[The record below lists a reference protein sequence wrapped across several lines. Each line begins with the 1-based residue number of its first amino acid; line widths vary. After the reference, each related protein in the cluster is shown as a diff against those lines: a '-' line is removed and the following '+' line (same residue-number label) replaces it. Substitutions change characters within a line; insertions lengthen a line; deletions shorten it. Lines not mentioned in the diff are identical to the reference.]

1 MRNRASLV
9 ATDGRLA
16 SPSPAALRV
25 RLFRL
30 RGRTVESGVCRGS
43 PKGVLWL
50 VGVLVVLTLA
60 SGRPCLAQQ
69 GGPSRVLVSPVEQQE
84 VAPTMRL
91 VGTVR
96 PQLRSVVASEIAGL
110 VSELLAEEGDAVT
123 KGQVLCRLRDTRLRF
138 NQAEAVA
145 RQAEMAAV
153 LVERIAEAEKARF
166 EMERTAR
173 LWKSQQCSEKEQ
185 LDARA
190 DFEAAQGRT
199 EQARMALEAQKAA
212 ALGLA
217 DDVAR
222 CEITAPFDGF
232 VVSKQTEVGAWVDRG
247 GAVVDMIALS
257 TVRVRVMVPESVV
270 SFCQVGETAQV
281 DVEAIGRVYAGRIA
295 RVIPDADE
303 RARTLPVEIDIA
315 NPSGELKA
323 GMFVRAAVPSGPK
336 SRQFVVS
343 KDAVVVRG
351 PMSVVY
357 LVQTTPQ
364 GAMAIPTPI
373 QVLAEVVDHVAIAAP
388 GLSPESLVVVRGNEY
403 MFGPSPVI
411 PIPIGQAGPPTGGA
425 PGGPPGAS
433 SHGDQRSQGAASS
446 QGGQDGPPSAGSH
459 GDQGGQGAASNQGG
473 HGSQE
478 SGPGPGP
485 GASPEAGSA
494 PASGQHPPSGSER
507 PAGSAPPPG
516 SGSPHA
522 SGASAGSGARSGSEA
537 RPAAAGSPDESDPPP
552 GSGASPGSASA
563 AGPHPGA
570 ASSSNAASGS
580 GAAGRSSSATERP
593 QESRPQTSQPS

>member
-1 MRNRASLV
+1 VDRLV
-9 ATDGRLA
+9 RDSFLLLA
-16 SPSPAALRV
+16 VTGGLANPSPAALRV

-30 RGRTVESGVCRGS
+30 RNRFVESGVCRGS

-50 VGVLVVLTLA
+50 VGVLVLLTLA
-60 SGRPCLAQQ
+60 GGRPCVAQQ
-69 GGPSRVLVSPVEQQE
+69 GGPSRVLVSPAEQQE

-110 VSELLAEEGDAVT
+110 VSELLVEAGDAVT

-153 LVERIAEAEKARF
+153 LVERIAVAEKARF

-173 LWKSQQCSEKEQ
+173 LWRAQQGTEKEQ
-185 LDARA
+185 LDAQA

-212 ALGLA
+212 ASGLA

-222 CEITAPFDGF
+222 CEIVAPFDGF

-247 GAVVDMIALS
+247 GAIVDLIDLS

-270 SFCQVGETAQV
+270 SFCQVGDSAQV
-281 DVEAIGRVYAGRIA
+281 DVEAIGRVYAGKIA

-323 GMFVRAAVPSGPK
+323 GMFVRAAVPSGPR

-351 PMSVVY
+351 PMSVIY

-411 PIPIGQAGPPTGGA
+411 PIPIDQAEPPTGGD
-425 PGGPPGAS
+425 PGGPPGAG
-433 SHGDQRSQGAASS
+433 SHGG
-446 QGGQDGPPSAGSH
+446 QGGQR
-459 GDQGGQGAASNQGG
+459 
-473 HGSQE
+473 
-478 SGPGPGP
+478 PGP
-485 GASPEAGSA
+485 GAAPQAGSA
-494 PASGQHPPSGSER
+494 PSSEQHPPSGSER
-507 PAGSAPPPG
+507 PVG

-522 SGASAGSGARSGSEA
+522 SGAPAGSGARSGSEA

-552 GSGASPGSASA
+552 RSGASPGSASA

-570 ASSSNAASGS
+570 AASSNAASGS
-580 GAAGRSSSATERP
+580 GAAGRPSSATERP